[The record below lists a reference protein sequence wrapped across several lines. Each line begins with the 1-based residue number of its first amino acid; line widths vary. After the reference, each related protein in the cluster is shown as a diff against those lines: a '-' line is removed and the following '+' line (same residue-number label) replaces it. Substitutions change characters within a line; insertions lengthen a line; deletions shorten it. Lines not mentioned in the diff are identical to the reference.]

1 MSREEEVS
9 GAFLQLVD
17 SLVEDFDLIELLTV
31 LADRCVSILDASA
44 CGILLADADG
54 YLRVMAASDERA
66 HLLELFQLQ
75 NEEGPCLDCYAS
87 GEAVVGKDLEQGERW
102 PLFSAESVGAG
113 FRSVCALPLRLRSDV
128 LGAMNLFLQQP
139 RGLTDADV
147 ALGQALADVAS
158 IAIAQDAT
166 VRSVELR
173 ADQLQ
178 RALDSRVAIEQAK
191 GMLAEREGIGMD
203 EAFDRLRRY
212 SRRSNRRLTDVAS
225 ELAGG
230 DLDLRV
236 VAAERPARSR

>member
-1 MSREEEVS
+1 VSREEEVS

-75 NEEGPCLDCYAS
+75 NEEGPCLECYAS
-87 GEAVVGKDLEQGERW
+87 GEAVVGEDLEQGEHW
-102 PLFSAESVGAG
+102 PLFSAESVSAG
-113 FRSVCALPLRLRSDV
+113 FRSVCALPLRLRNNV

-191 GMLAEREGIGMD
+191 GMLAERERIDMD
-203 EAFDRLRRY
+203 EAFDRLRHH
-212 SRRSNRRLTDVAS
+212 SRRTNRRLTEVAS
-225 ELAGG
+225 ALASG
-230 DLDLRV
+230 DLDLQV